1 MSWSFIGGGD
11 TGRPFAAS
19 GTSSTVFPGGPFAV
33 SSGAHLGLGTAG
45 VSNGATSIVPEIAF
59 PELNLTE
66 EERVARGGTFG
77 QWKPGEPLAWHNE
90 AYEDFTGLVNED
102 TGEVVVSGTPIRNY
116 PPLSHDEKI
125 RHDTNSILERL
136 KLKYSTENVTY
147 GASQTGG
154 TQAFVSPSGGSQI
167 VFPGQ
172 SSSGV
177 V

>member
-1 MSWSFIGGGD
+1 MTWSFIGGGD

-19 GTSSTVFPGGPFAV
+19 GTSSTTFPGGPFGV
-33 SSGAHLGLGTAG
+33 SSGAHLGLGVAG
-45 VSNGATSIVPEIAF
+45 VSNGATSIVPEISF
-59 PELNLTE
+59 PELNLKE
-66 EERVARGGTFG
+66 EERIARGGTFG

-136 KLKYSTENVTY
+136 KLKYSTDNVTY
-147 GASQTGG
+147 GAAQTGG
-154 TQAFVSPSGGSQI
+154 TASVSPEGGTQVI
-167 VFPGQ
+167 FPGQ

>member
-1 MSWSFIGGGD
+1 MAWSFIGGGD

-33 SSGAHLGLGTAG
+33 GSGAHLGLGIAG

-59 PELNLTE
+59 PELNLKE

-102 TGEVVVSGTPIRNY
+102 TGEITPSGTRITNY
-116 PPLSHDEKI
+116 PPLSHDEKS
-125 RHDTNSILERL
+125 RHDTNSVLKRL
-136 KLKYSTENVTY
+136 KAKYPKDNITY
-147 GASQTGG
+147 GATQTGG
-154 TQAFVSPSGGSQI
+154 TQAFVSPSGGSQV